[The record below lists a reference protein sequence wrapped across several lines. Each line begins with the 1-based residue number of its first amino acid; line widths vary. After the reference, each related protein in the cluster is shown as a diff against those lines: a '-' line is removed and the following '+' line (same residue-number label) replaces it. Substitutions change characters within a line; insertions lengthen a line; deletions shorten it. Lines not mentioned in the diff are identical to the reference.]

1 MRTIA
6 KLELNRR
13 RRLGVAA
20 GAERNRRATGL
31 VEPTHRRGPCALL
44 SRQSPR
50 PGANWDGGHALSCS
64 ADRRAVSL
72 RCHPRSPTGVGFGHA
87 TLQMAPLFKMKP
99 IGLNARPVDGGIIK
113 IPVKFQ
119 LQVAA
124 DH

>member
-1 MRTIA
+1 MAVMRCHVQ
-6 KLELNRR
+6 R
-13 RRLGVAA
+13 
-20 GAERNRRATGL
+20 TG
-31 VEPTHRRGPCALL
+31 
-44 SRQSPR
+44 
-50 PGANWDGGHALSCS
+50 ALSAC
-64 ADRRAVSL
+64 AVI
-72 RCHPRSPTGVGFGHA
+72 REAPRGVGFGHA